1 MYIYISFS
9 QYIERKS
16 IEYYIY
22 IGRVAVLIL
31 VVKSACCGVGRRAKR
46 MLFVCIFKIDKVDKI
61 DEIDKIKT
69 RNSRD
74 GAFQASST
82 INLKGLGRFERLAV

>member
-1 MYIYISFS
+1 M
-9 QYIERKS
+9 K
-16 IEYYIY
+16 YYIY
-22 IGRVAVLIL
+22 IGRVAGLIL
-31 VVKSACCGVGRRAKR
+31 VGKYACCGVGRRAKR
-46 MLFVCIFKIDKVDKI
+46 MLFVCIFKIDKI
-61 DEIDKIKT
+61 DEIDKIKM

>member
-1 MYIYISFS
+1 
-9 QYIERKS
+9 
-16 IEYYIY
+16 
-22 IGRVAVLIL
+22 
-31 VVKSACCGVGRRAKR
+31 
-46 MLFVCIFKIDKVDKI
+46 MLFVCIFKIDKI
-61 DEIDKIKT
+61 DEIDKIDKIKT